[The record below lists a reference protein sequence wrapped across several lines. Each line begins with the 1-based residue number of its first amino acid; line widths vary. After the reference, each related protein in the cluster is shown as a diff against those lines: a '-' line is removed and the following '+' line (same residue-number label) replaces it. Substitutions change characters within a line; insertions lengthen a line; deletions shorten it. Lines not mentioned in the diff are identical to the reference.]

1 MQTKFKDGTVM
12 VCGGCARDAE
22 LQIVGEKSNRLCKV
36 GLAVGKRPDPEGG
49 EKPATVWCNVVA
61 WHGLASILSAARKGV
76 PVLVI
81 GHLESRDYEGKTY
94 TDLVADN
101 NNRKD
106 EKQDQRHCFHAE
118 NMRSGNLQKFK
129 LHACVLLFCFS

>member
-36 GLAVGKRPDPEGG
+36 GLAVGKRSDPEGG

-61 WHGLASILSAARKGV
+61 WHGLASILSAARKGDS
-76 PVLVI
+76 VLVV
-81 GHLESRDYEGKTY
+81 GRLESRDYEGKTY
-94 TDLVADN
+94 TDLVAEFVSVCSVSAAAA
-101 NNRKD
+101 RPGAPAVPQ
-106 EKQDQRHCFHAE
+106 ERFSE
-118 NMRSGNLQKFK
+118 SGDDDGELPF
-129 LHACVLLFCFS
+129 

>member
-61 WHGLASILSAARKGV
+61 WHGLASILSAARKGD

-94 TDLVADN
+94 TDLVAEFVSVGSVFAASDLPN
-101 NNRKD
+101 APAVPQGHFSEEQADD
-106 EKQDQRHCFHAE
+106 ELPF
-118 NMRSGNLQKFK
+118 
-129 LHACVLLFCFS
+129 

>member
-61 WHGLASILSAARKGV
+61 WHGLASSCPP
-76 PVLVI
+76 PVRETPSWSLVI
-81 GHLESRDYEGKTY
+81 WSPGITRERPTP
-94 TDLVADN
+94 TW
-101 NNRKD
+101 
-106 EKQDQRHCFHAE
+106 
-118 NMRSGNLQKFK
+118 
-129 LHACVLLFCFS
+129 